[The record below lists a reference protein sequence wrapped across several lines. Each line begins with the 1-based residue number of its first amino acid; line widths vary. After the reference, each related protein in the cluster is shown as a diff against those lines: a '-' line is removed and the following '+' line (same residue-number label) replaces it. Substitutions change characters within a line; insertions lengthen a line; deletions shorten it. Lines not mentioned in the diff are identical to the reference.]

1 MQRRARHRTHE
12 LPNRHKNHG
21 SLLVRI
27 IEGHLIRLS
36 ILQDPCP
43 YVLIFDHLSIGQL
56 METLVLHQCAT
67 VELPTINKL
76 SMPSQLAR
84 PAQVYD
90 QVNPPI
96 QYKSLECLSK
106 YSATLCEHIVRTI
119 SALPVWSAFRTLVEL
134 HSTAPMPINNKE
146 YIHGC
151 I

>member
-12 LPNRHKNHG
+12 LPHRHKNHG
-21 SLLVRI
+21 SLLERI

-36 ILQDPCP
+36 ILQDPRP

-56 METLVLHQCAT
+56 MEALVLHQCAT

-76 SMPSQLAR
+76 STPSQLAR
-84 PAQVYD
+84 PAPVYD
-90 QVNPPI
+90 QVNHPI

-106 YSATLCEHIVRTI
+106 YSATLCEHIVL
-119 SALPVWSAFRTLVEL
+119 SL
-134 HSTAPMPINNKE
+134 
-146 YIHGC
+146 IH